1 MFSLAIFCL
10 TTSNLPWFMNLTFQV
25 PKQYCSLQQYCSFHY
40 QSHPQLGVIFTLAQP
55 LHSFWS
61 YFSILLQYHIGHL
74 LTWGFHL
81 SVSYLFA
88 FSYCSW
94 GSQGK
99 NTEVVCHYHSPSN
112 GPCFVRTFHHDPSIL
127 GGPTRHGSQFHW
139 IRQGCDPCGHF
150 SVFVVSFHLPSDGW
164 G

>member
-99 NTEVVCHYHSPSN
+99 KTEVVCHSS
-112 GPCFVRTFHHDPSIL
+112 GPHFVRSDRSWNSYVQSKDHQSNIL
-127 GGPTRHGSQFHW
+127 
-139 IRQGCDPCGHF
+139 QGDKGNSVCGWK
-150 SVFVVSFHLPSDGW
+150 SGDKRWTWQIAKSMYNLKL
-164 G
+164 